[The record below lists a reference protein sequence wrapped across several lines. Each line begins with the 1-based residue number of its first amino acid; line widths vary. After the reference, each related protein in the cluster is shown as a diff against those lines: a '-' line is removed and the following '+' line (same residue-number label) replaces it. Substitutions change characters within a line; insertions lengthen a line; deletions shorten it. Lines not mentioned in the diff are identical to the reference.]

1 MAFTDRA
8 YPKQMSDL
16 VVSEVNPSLGYARE
30 TINVTPPAASAPIK
44 FGQVVFRAKSAD
56 PLAPYAVITA
66 AANVA
71 IANEFAVVFGDNYSV
86 QDGFVPNA
94 VSTNATIGNAVAFVR
109 GSVILKEHYIKEIAM
124 DATGANLTAAKFGE
138 LKELLAKQGVIVED
152 SLTAE

>member
-30 TINVTPPAASAPIK
+30 TINVTAGATVP

-109 GSVILKEHYIKEIAM
+109 GSVILKEHYIKAIAM